1 MDTSTAPHS
10 RIAKQFR
17 DLVGAEEL
25 SVPTHNLTASS
36 VGVTPEQ
43 LLHLFESQLMSRHLD
58 FAARRLG
65 EEKRGFYSIASAGHE
80 GNAALAYVLRTT
92 DMAFLHYRSGAFLIE
107 RLRQKPGS
115 TPLLDMALSFV
126 ASADDPVSGGR
137 HKVLGSHELFVPPQT
152 STIASHLPKAVGTGF
167 AVSMARHIKADF
179 AVLPADAVVMASFGD
194 ASVNH
199 STAVGA
205 FNTAALTAH
214 RGLPLPLILVC
225 EDNGIGIS
233 VPTPEGWIAETYA
246 NRPGLQYLACD
257 GTEILDVIRTA
268 KQAER
273 LARLHRK
280 PVFLHLKMVR
290 LMGHAGSDVESAYR
304 AAADIAAAEAEDP
317 LLKSARTL
325 ISERILT
332 ARGVLDLDARIADEV
347 ARAIEIACERP
358 KLTSAAQIM
367 RAIEPG
373 AAALHP
379 PLTTELAWRRPPA
392 GVDKRAS
399 ESPQH
404 LSRLI
409 ALTLAGILDADPRAV
424 VFGEDVGRKGGV
436 YGATTRLQGAFGSG
450 RVFDTPLDEQSIL
463 GLAIGLAHNGFV
475 PLPEI
480 QFLAY
485 IHNAEDQIRG
495 EAATLAFFSDGRAA
509 NPMVIR
515 IAGLAYQ
522 RGFGGHF
529 HNDNAIAV
537 FRDIPGLIL
546 ACPSKGDDAVRMLRA
561 CYRLARER
569 GRVVVY
575 LEPIALYAVKD
586 LHEAGDGGMAFVYEA
601 TDGEIPLGELGIEGP
616 AEADLA
622 IISYANG
629 AYLSRRAIRQL
640 EASGVSVRLVDLR
653 WLKPLDIDGIAQ
665 AVAGVGAVL
674 IVDEC
679 RRTASLSEELMT
691 GLIERG
697 AQTPLARVCADDSFI
712 PLGSAAYEVLPS
724 ESGIVASARALLG

>member
-1 MDTSTAPHS
+1 MNTSTAPHN
-10 RIAKQFR
+10 RIARQFR
-17 DLVGAEEL
+17 ERVAAGEL
-25 SVPTHNLTASS
+25 DVPTHNLTAGS
-36 VGVTPEQ
+36 VGITPEQ
-43 LLHLFESQLMSRHLD
+43 LLHVFESQLMSRHLD

-65 EEKRGFYSIASAGHE
+65 EEKRGFYSIGSAGHE
-80 GNAALAYVLRTT
+80 GNAALAHVLRST

-107 RLRQKPGS
+107 RLRHKPGS

-167 AVSMARHIKADF
+167 AVSMARQSKAEF

-233 VPTPEGWIAETYA
+233 VPTPEGWIADTYA
-246 NRPGLQYLACD
+246 NRPGLNYLAGD
-257 GTEILDVIRTA
+257 GTEILDVIRIA

-273 LARLHRK
+273 LARAHRK

-290 LMGHAGSDVESAYR
+290 LMGHAGSDVESTYR
-304 AAADIAAAEAEDP
+304 AGTEIAAAEAQDP

-332 ARGVLDLDARIADEV
+332 TQGVLDLDAQLAAEV
-347 ARAIEIACERP
+347 ARVTEIACERP

-373 AAALHP
+373 KVAQHP
-379 PLTTELAWRRPPA
+379 PLTAELAWQRPPA

-436 YGATTRLQGAFGSG
+436 YGATTRLQNAFGSS

-485 IHNAEDQIRG
+485 VHNAEDQIRG

-529 HNDNAIAV
+529 HNDNALAV

-546 ACPSKGDDAVRMLRA
+546 ACPSQGDDAVKMLRG
-561 CYRLARER
+561 CYRLAREQ

-586 LHEAGDGGMAFVYEA
+586 LYEEGDGGMSFVYEDTA
-601 TDGEIPLGELGIEGP
+601 GEIPLGELGIEGP

-622 IISYANG
+622 IISYGNG
-629 AYLSRRAIRQL
+629 AYLSRRAIREL

-653 WLKPLDIDGIAQ
+653 WLKPLDLEGIAQ
-665 AVAGVGAVL
+665 AVAGAGRLL

-679 RRTASLSEELMT
+679 RRTASVSEELVT

-697 AQTPLARVCADDSFI
+697 CQTPLARVCAEDSFI

-724 ESGIVASARALLG
+724 ESSILTSARTLLD